1 MYHSGGGGKMH
12 TNFYS
17 ENLKRGLEVN
27 IKMDLIKTGCGD
39 VVQVKVKLSLCFS

>member
-17 ENLKRGLEVN
+17 ENLKRGLEDD
-27 IKMDLIKTGCGD
+27 IKMDLIKTEVEGCGLVSAD
-39 VVQVKVKLSLCFS
+39 